1 MSLEAALASG
11 QYSIE
16 HARLFLLECFA
27 GAAAFRTLPD
37 PLAAYTLQLRARLVD
52 EHDEERCQMLMTA
65 MANSNTWW
73 TPTLTTLEMGARAGD
88 LSYRND
94 PRLKYVPY
102 LFEKLMWIPD
112 ANGKLADGADE
123 TGQNVYGAMYDLAL
137 KNVGQAHA
145 AGVRLLTGT
154 DTFDTYVFPGFSTH
168 DELANLVEAGLAP
181 SAALKTA
188 TIDAAIFS
196 GVQEDF
202 GSIEI
207 GKVADMI
214 LLNADPLSDIRNTR
228 QVQGVFFNGQF
239 LSLIHI

>member
-1 MSLEAALASG
+1 
-11 QYSIE
+11 
-16 HARLFLLECFA
+16 
-27 GAAAFRTLPD
+27 
-37 PLAAYTLQLRARLVD
+37 
-52 EHDEERCQMLMTA
+52 
-65 MANSNTWW
+65 
-73 TPTLTTLEMGARAGD
+73 
-88 LSYRND
+88 
-94 PRLKYVPY
+94 
-102 LFEKLMWIPD
+102 MWIPD

-196 GVQEDF
+196 GVQENF
-202 GSIEI
+202 GSIEV

-214 LLNADPLSDIRNTR
+214 LLNADPLSDIRNT
-228 QVQGVFFNGQF
+228 QLVEGVFFNGQF
-239 LSLIHI
+239 FDRTALNRLLEFAEERASSFHHNLHLFWAAINSPLLRVQFAD